1 LAGRCGAHFRL
12 ALISFPVV
20 TDVNDLFEQLI
31 PGRAPDSISL
41 LVVGAGA
48 RGMSWRA
55 LGAGRL
61 QLVEA
66 DPGTA
71 ASLEPQVDPLQGES
85 LRSVA
90 ATAAVLPKVPLH
102 VVNQSNYS
110 SIKQPSRLLELFPGL
125 RVTAQLE
132 VDAVSLSRIIADF
145 DNGDPGSCILVLDA
159 PGQALELIESLADEQ
174 LERLAGIVVEV
185 SAEPLYAEDAS
196 AVVIASRLGARGFS
210 VRGSHTGIFP
220 FQSVF
225 FQREARYWSERL
237 QLGERVGLGQELAVA
252 VERLED
258 VRSTLLVR
266 EGELAALSESF
277 AGAIADRA
285 HQAQELVVLQE
296 QLQHVETRLAH
307 RVDQHEVAAESERQL
322 KQAHDELGG
331 QIQRFEEEAKE
342 LHDQI
347 ASSRQEADDLRTQF
361 DERET
366 LLRQLVERRDNLIKA
381 GEDMTVKLEAET
393 KRADDLSKK
402 LGECVSKLEHASRQ
416 SQERGARVI
425 DLEREREQAQQYQG
439 WLNRE
444 VVKAEAHVDLIKE
457 ILLRG
462 ETP

>member
-1 LAGRCGAHFRL
+1 
-12 ALISFPVV
+12 
-20 TDVNDLFEQLI
+20 
-31 PGRAPDSISL
+31 
-41 LVVGAGA
+41 
-48 RGMSWRA
+48 MSWRA

-210 VRGSHTGIFP
+210 VRGSQVGIFP

-331 QIQRFEEEAKE
+331 QIQRFEEETKE